1 MKRECEYLIFVLSK
15 FTNRRD
21 FNARGQ
27 NLSLIHIS
35 TVEPGL
41 LLMDMIATMD
51 SNDVFY
57 PPDPGEKSAT
67 IGGNVMTNAG
77 GMRAVR
83 YGVTRD
89 FVRGLDVVLANGHKV
104 TLGGKLAKN
113 SSGYSLKDL
122 MIGSEGT
129 LGVVTKI
136 TVKLLPKMC
145 IRDRGCTPPD
155 LFQVGP
161 PVQIPA

>member
-1 MKRECEYLIFVLSK
+1 MYKR
-15 FTNRRD
+15 
-21 FNARGQ
+21 Q
-27 NLSLIHIS
+27 
-35 TVEPGL
+35 
-41 LLMDMIATMD
+41 
-51 SNDVFY
+51 
-57 PPDPGEKSAT
+57 GEKSAT

-136 TVKLLPKMC
+136 TVKLLPKLRYSYTVLVPFHSINEAISAVPSIIASDLQPTAVEFMQKEVVALVKEYL
-145 IRDRGCTPPD
+145 GKSFPD
-155 LFQVGP
+155 TSA
-161 PVQIPA
+161 PA